1 MDASSPAIVGS
12 PLPRPA
18 KERDLPQI
26 AAIEESTY
34 PSPWP
39 ESFFRRCLE
48 AGYDIWVISSSDQ
61 VEAYAVMSIVG
72 GVGHLMNICV
82 HSSVRREGLGRIML
96 RHLLL
101 LVHERRC
108 GLFLEVRKSNH
119 AAQSL
124 YREGGLE
131 ILGFRK
137 DYYGSV
143 GKREDAVIMA
153 LPLGSTRHL

>member
-1 MDASSPAIVGS
+1 MDTSSSAIDGR

-18 KERDLPQI
+18 QERDLPQI

-39 ESFFRRCLE
+39 ESFFHRCLE
-48 AGYDIWVISSSDQ
+48 VGYDIWIISSSDQ
-61 VEAYAVMSIVG
+61 VQAYAVMSIVG

-82 HSSVRREGLGRIML
+82 HSSVRRQGLGRIML

-101 LVHERRC
+101 LLRKQGC
-108 GLFLEVRKSNH
+108 GLFLEVRESNR

-124 YREGGLE
+124 YRDGGLE

-137 DYYGSV
+137 DYYGPL
-143 GKREDAVIMA
+143 GAQEDAVIMA
-153 LPLGSTRHL
+153 FPLDSPRGP